1 MFVASAGRGDGE
13 RFRRGGTNVRQG
25 VMALV
30 AIGDGADA
38 EHVHGT
44 CRSSSRGGLRPDGG
58 GRTGRRSMAIAI
70 AIIIFI
76 ATRGRARSR

>member
-13 RFRRGGTNVRQG
+13 PFRRGGTKVRQG

-38 EHVHGT
+38 EHAHGT
-44 CRSSSRGGLRPDGG
+44 CRSSSRGGLRLDGG
-58 GRTGRRSMAIAI
+58 GRTGRRSMAV